1 MNPTPNIDQHAQK
14 DVAAGD
20 AAAIEAA
27 IARLNHRVRSQR
39 AVTWLLRSAVV
50 GGLTLAIA
58 AVLHATWLIDP
69 GLWPTLLIAAGGLCG
84 LAVLLAAA
92 WPIDPLDSA
101 RRLDAASELHDRLGT
116 AYSLLKDARQRT
128 DFELAQIRD
137 AVART
142 RDARPERAAPWR
154 FPREAL
160 TVFVV
165 IGGAWGLTWLR
176 LPAPVQ
182 QSNALRPLFLGEG
195 PAGLQNELVPT
206 TLPVDP
212 VVETQLPPE
221 KQEEVA
227 AAIEEAKE
235 RIEALKENVA
245 GDSEAIEV
253 VSQLESLLKDL
264 ELERVSDQEASK
276 KLAELDDQL
285 EKMDASPE
293 QQLSNDAT
301 AEALEEVGQKLEEVL
316 EKTKLDDEK
325 MKQALEEVAKDL
337 QEKKYEIAEEKLK
350 ELMEMF
356 QKLDKKDQERLA
368 KMFENLA
375 KQFQSPLQSQLDKM
389 KKERDRLAKK
399 NEENGGGSK
408 KEKDR
413 LNKMDRNIDQLSR
426 KQDQDPSAQ
435 KKRNLDDLS
444 RDMKKLA
451 DQLRRQKDEEQQK
464 QAGQDGPE
472 PEKKRPDQSSPE
484 ELAKKLKQMK
494 KQMARQRMQQK
505 AKMGAADMKEL
516 MKKRR
521 SGEGEGEEE
530 GKRELERLARG
541 EKGGKPKQPGR
552 EGSEWQRSKDKL
564 EQEWKSMSP
573 SGDAGAS
580 KTAMTN
586 GPETDLQAKLED
598 DFVAGQKGKGESF
611 RQVLKGAASRGT
623 GVGGYGEVHIDYS
636 MRASRQM
643 RDEEVPPGYQEYVEE
658 YFRLIR
664 ER

>member
-1 MNPTPNIDQHAQK
+1 MNPTPTIDPAQN
-14 DVAAGD
+14 DVAASD
-20 AAAIEAA
+20 AAAISAA
-27 IARLNHRVRSQR
+27 IARLNRRVRLQR
-39 AVTWLLRSAVV
+39 AITWLLRSAVL
-50 GGLTLAIA
+50 GGLSVAVA
-58 AVLHATWLIDP
+58 AVLHVTWLLGPDV
-69 GLWPTLLIAAGGLCG
+69 WPTLLMAVAGLLG
-84 LAVLLAAA
+84 LAVVLGAA

-101 RRLDAASELHDRLGT
+101 RRLDAASDLQDRLGT
-116 AYSLLKDARQRT
+116 AFSLINDARQRT
-128 DFELAQIRD
+128 EFERAQIRD
-137 AVART
+137 AVARA
-142 RDARPERAAPWR
+142 RDARPELAAPWR

-160 TVFVV
+160 AVIVV
-165 IGGAWGLTWLR
+165 IAGAWGLTWLQ
-176 LPAPVQ
+176 LPAPEQ
-182 QSNALRPLFLGEG
+182 HSNALRPLFLGEG
-195 PAGLQNELVPT
+195 PGGLQKDLVPQA
-206 TLPVDP
+206 LPVDP
-212 VVETQLPPE
+212 VTETQLPPE

-235 RIEALKENVA
+235 RIDSLKEDVA
-245 GDSEAIEV
+245 GDTEAIEV
-253 VSQLESLLKDL
+253 VSELESLLKDL
-264 ELERVSDQEASK
+264 QLERVSDQEASK
-276 KLAELDDQL
+276 KLAELDEKL
-285 EKMDASPE
+285 ENMEASPE
-293 QQLSNDAT
+293 QQVANDAT

-316 EKTKLDDEK
+316 EKTKLDDEQ
-325 MKQALEEVAKDL
+325 MKEALEDVAKDL

-368 KMFENLA
+368 KMFESLA
-375 KQFQSPLQSQLDKM
+375 KQFQSPLQNQLDKM

-399 NEENGGGSK
+399 NEEGGGGNK
-408 KEKDR
+408 KDKDR
-413 LNKMDRNIDQLSR
+413 LNKMDRDIDQLSR

-451 DQLRRQKDEEQQK
+451 DQLRRQKEEDQQK

-472 PEKKRPDQSSPE
+472 PERKRPDQSSPE

-494 KQMARQRMQQK
+494 KQMARERMRQK

-521 SGEGEGEEE
+521 SGEGDGEEE

-552 EGSEWQRSKDKL
+552 EGSEWRRTKDKL

-580 KTAMTN
+580 KAAMTN
-586 GPETDLQAKLED
+586 GPETDLSAKLED

-611 RQVLKGAASRGT
+611 RQVLKGAAARGT